1 MSKTNY
7 KPIKEKVKV
16 EPEEKKGYVRDFI
29 TGRWLKNK
37 PEEGPRQILEKRLVE
52 EYGYSKNQ
60 IEIEFPVQKGSKR
73 IGPTDIAVF
82 RDEKKV
88 IDNLY
93 IIVET
98 KRKERKDGIDQLKS
112 YLSPTNAE
120 FGIWFN
126 GKDIVY
132 LQHLKKAPFFREI
145 PDIPKKGETLE
156 DVGLYQKKDLKP
168 ATELKTVFETIH
180 NHIYANEGLL
190 KEKVFNEMLKLIFIK
205 MADEKALAQK
215 CEFRITDKELDE
227 LEEGRENGFVERIFN
242 LFERV
247 KSQYPDVFD
256 PNERLNLK
264 PLTIAF
270 VVSQLQKYS
279 LISTSAD
286 VKGTAFQTFV
296 YAHQRGERGEFFT
309 PHSVVDLCVNM
320 IDPKDNEKFIDPA
333 CGSGGFLVSGM
344 NYIKE
349 KFIKER
355 PELKDKATDFLK
367 DYAHA
372 YISGIDINPDLAK
385 VAKMHMVLYD
395 DGHSGIFC
403 ANSLLDLNEL
413 VRIAEKAGVSRAL
426 RPNEDNFKV
435 LMTNPPFGSK
445 GKVTDKRIL
454 AEFQLGYKW
463 KREDDGRWVKI
474 NKILDGQT
482 PEILFVE
489 RSLSLL
495 DKGGRMAI
503 VLPDSILTSPT
514 NGYVREL
521 VKKESIILG
530 TIGLP
535 EGTFTS
541 AGAGSKT
548 SVLFLRKK
556 ISQQEK
562 QGKVFMAVAENIGY
576 DISSKR
582 GKLIAENDLPI
593 IAEKFLELQLT
604 NDIKFSKNPIIFA
617 VLDIGDRLDPLF
629 YYQQFI
635 EIPGRRILPLQKVVD
650 FVEEKINPKKFPE
663 KEFYYIEIGDV
674 NVKTGI
680 IEKPYQKLLGKQV
693 PSGPKYIVKEGD
705 ILVSLVRPTRGA
717 IAIVPKDLEG
727 ALATG
732 GFAVLRTKGQVSQE
746 YIYAILRMPF
756 ALSQMG
762 ARVGGGTYPTIK
774 IEDVKEIKI
783 PIPSSE
789 TEKKIISEV
798 KELFKL
804 REDAEKTRKN
814 VLKILE
820 NL

>member
-1 MSKTNY
+1 MSNTNY

-37 PEEGPRQILEKRLVE
+37 PEEGPRQILEKKLVE
-52 EYGYSKNQ
+52 EYGYSKSQ

-82 RDEKKV
+82 RDDKKV

-120 FGIWFN
+120 FGVWFN

-132 LQHLKKAPFFREI
+132 LQHLKKVPFFREI

-227 LEEGRENGFVERIFN
+227 LEEGKENGFIERIFS

-247 KSQYPDVFD
+247 KSRYPDVFD
-256 PNERLNLK
+256 PNERLYLK

-279 LISTSAD
+279 LINTAAD

-309 PHSVVDLCVNM
+309 PHPIVDLCVNM
-320 IDPKDNEKFIDPA
+320 LDPKDNEKFIDPA
-333 CGSGGFLVSGM
+333 CGSGGFLVAGM

-349 KFIKER
+349 KFVKER
-355 PELKDKATDFLK
+355 PELRNKATDFLK
-367 DYAHA
+367 EYAHA

-403 ANSLLDLNEL
+403 ANSLLDFDEL
-413 VRIAEKAGVSRAL
+413 VRISEKAGVSRAL
-426 RPNEDNFKV
+426 RPQPGNFKV
-435 LMTNPPFGSK
+435 LMTNPPFGTK

-454 AEFQLGYKW
+454 QNFELGHKW
-463 KREDDGRWVKI
+463 KKEKDGRWIKT
-474 NKILDGQT
+474 NKILDGQI
-482 PEILFVE
+482 PEILFIE
-489 RSLSLL
+489 RSLQLL
-495 DKGGRMAI
+495 DEGGRMAI
-503 VLPDSILTSPT
+503 VLPDGILNNASLK
-514 NGYVREL
+514 YVREFIASRARVL
-521 VKKESIILG
+521 AVVS
-530 TIGLP
+530 LP
-535 EGTFTS
+535 VGTFMQ
-541 AGAGSKT
+541 AGVNPKT
-548 SVLFLRKK
+548 SLLFLQKLSEEELEELKK
-556 ISQQEK
+556 K
-562 QGKVFMAVAENIGY
+562 QYPIFMAVAEKIGY
-576 DISSKR
+576 DLSSKTPKPIYKR
-582 GKLIAENDLPI
+582 NEQGEILEDENKKPMLDSDVPDI
-593 IAEKFLELQLT
+593 IV
-604 NDIKFSKNPIIFA
+604 N
-617 VLDIGDRLDPLF
+617 
-629 YYQQFI
+629 FI
-635 EIPGRRILPLQKVVD
+635 EFKQRHS
-650 FVEEKINPKKFPE
+650 
-663 KEFYYIEIGDV
+663 
-674 NVKTGI
+674 
-680 IEKPYQKLLGKQV
+680 LG
-693 PSGPKYIVKEGD
+693 
-705 ILVSLVRPTRGA
+705 
-717 IAIVPKDLEG
+717 
-727 ALATG
+727 
-732 GFAVLRTKGQVSQE
+732 F
-746 YIYAILRMPF
+746 
-756 ALSQMG
+756 
-762 ARVGGGTYPTIK
+762 
-774 IEDVKEIKI
+774 
-783 PIPSSE
+783 
-789 TEKKIISEV
+789 
-798 KELFKL
+798 
-804 REDAEKTRKN
+804 
-814 VLKILE
+814 
-820 NL
+820 

>member
-29 TGRWLKNK
+29 TGRRLKDK
-37 PEEGPRQILEKRLVE
+37 PEEGPRQILEKRFVE

-120 FGIWFN
+120 FGVWFN

-145 PDIPKKGETLE
+145 PDIPKEGETLE

-215 CEFRITDKELDE
+215 CEFRITNKELDE
-227 LEEGRENGFVERIFN
+227 LEEGRENGFIERIFS
-242 LFERV
+242 LFDRV

-279 LISTSAD
+279 LINTAAD

-309 PHSVVDLCVNM
+309 PHPIVDLCVNM
-320 IDPKDNEKFIDPA
+320 LDPKDNEKFIDPA
-333 CGSGGFLVSGM
+333 CGSGGFLVAGM

-349 KFIKER
+349 KFVEER
-355 PELKDKATDFLK
+355 PELKTKATDFLK
-367 DYAHA
+367 EYAHA
-372 YISGIDINPDLAK
+372 YLSGIDINPDLAK

-395 DGHSGIFC
+395 DGHSGIFY
-403 ANSLLDLNEL
+403 ANSLLDFNEL
-413 VRIAEKAGVSRAL
+413 VRISEKAGVSRAL
-426 RPNEDNFKV
+426 RPEPSNFKV

-454 AEFQLGYKW
+454 QNFELGFKW
-463 KREDDGRWVKI
+463 RKEKDGRWIKT
-474 NKILDGQT
+474 NKILDGQI
-482 PEILFVE
+482 PEILFIE
-489 RSLSLL
+489 RSLKLL
-495 DKGGRMAI
+495 DEGGRMAI
-503 VLPDSILTSPT
+503 VLPDGILNNASLK
-514 NGYVREL
+514 YVREFIVSNARVL
-521 VKKESIILG
+521 AVVS
-530 TIGLP
+530 LP
-535 EGTFTS
+535 TGTFMQ
-541 AGAGSKT
+541 AGVNPKT
-548 SVLFLRKK
+548 SLLFLQKLREEKLEELKK
-556 ISQQEK
+556 K
-562 QGKVFMAVAENIGY
+562 QYPVFMAIAEKIGY
-576 DISSKR
+576 DLNSKTP
-582 GKLIAENDLPI
+582 KLIYKRNERGEILEDEN
-593 IAEKFLELQLT
+593 
-604 NDIKFSKNPIIFA
+604 KNP
-617 VLDIGDRLDPLF
+617 VLDTDVPNIIDSF
-629 YYQQFI
+629 
-635 EIPGRRILPLQKVVD
+635 
-650 FVEEKINPKKFPE
+650 N
-663 KEFYYIEIGDV
+663 EF
-674 NVKTGI
+674 K
-680 IEKPYQKLLGKQV
+680 QRHSLG
-693 PSGPKYIVKEGD
+693 
-705 ILVSLVRPTRGA
+705 
-717 IAIVPKDLEG
+717 
-727 ALATG
+727 
-732 GFAVLRTKGQVSQE
+732 F
-746 YIYAILRMPF
+746 
-756 ALSQMG
+756 
-762 ARVGGGTYPTIK
+762 
-774 IEDVKEIKI
+774 
-783 PIPSSE
+783 
-789 TEKKIISEV
+789 
-798 KELFKL
+798 
-804 REDAEKTRKN
+804 
-814 VLKILE
+814 
-820 NL
+820 

>member
-1 MSKTNY
+1 MSETNY
-7 KPIKEKVKV
+7 EPIKEKVKA
-16 EPEEKKGYVRDFI
+16 EPEEKKGYIRDFI
-29 TGRWLKNK
+29 TGRWLKDR
-37 PEEGPRQILEKRLVE
+37 PEEGPRQILEKRLIE

-82 RDEKKV
+82 RDEKKI

-132 LQHLKKAPFFREI
+132 LQHLKRAPFFREI

-227 LEEGRENGFVERIFN
+227 LEEGKENGFIDRIFG

-309 PHSVVDLCVNM
+309 PHPIVDLCVNM
-320 IDPKDNEKFIDPA
+320 LDPKDNEKFIDPA
-333 CGSGGFLVSGM
+333 CGSGGFLVAGM

-349 KFIKER
+349 KFLKER
-355 PELKDKATDFLK
+355 PELQNKATDFIK
-367 DYAHA
+367 EYAHA

-403 ANSLLDLNEL
+403 ANSLLDFNEL
-413 VRIAEKAGVSRAL
+413 IRIAEKAGVSRAL
-426 RPNEDNFKV
+426 RPEPGNFKV

-454 AEFQLGYKW
+454 QNFELGYKW
-463 KREDDGRWVKI
+463 EQEKNGRWIKT
-474 NKILDGQT
+474 NKILDGQI
-482 PEILFVE
+482 PEILFIE
-489 RSLSLL
+489 RSLQLL
-495 DKGGRMAI
+495 AEGGRMAI
-503 VLPDSILTSPT
+503 VLPDGILNNASLK
-514 NGYVREL
+514 YVREFI
-521 VKKESIILG
+521 VSKARILG
-530 TIGLP
+530 VVSLP
-535 EGTFTS
+535 TGTFLQ
-541 AGAGSKT
+541 AGVNPKT
-548 SVLFLRKK
+548 SLLFLQKLNE
-556 ISQQEK
+556 EK
-562 QGKVFMAVAENIGY
+562 LEELRANQYPIFMAIVEKIGY
-576 DISSKR
+576 D
-582 GKLIAENDLPI
+582 LN
-593 IAEKFLELQLT
+593 
-604 NDIKFSKNPIIFA
+604 SKNPKPIYKRNERGEILQDENKKP
-617 VLDIGDRLDPLF
+617 VLDTDVPNIIDSF
-629 YYQQFI
+629 NEFK
-635 EIPGRRILPLQKVVD
+635 QKHS
-650 FVEEKINPKKFPE
+650 
-663 KEFYYIEIGDV
+663 
-674 NVKTGI
+674 
-680 IEKPYQKLLGKQV
+680 LG
-693 PSGPKYIVKEGD
+693 
-705 ILVSLVRPTRGA
+705 
-717 IAIVPKDLEG
+717 
-727 ALATG
+727 
-732 GFAVLRTKGQVSQE
+732 F
-746 YIYAILRMPF
+746 
-756 ALSQMG
+756 
-762 ARVGGGTYPTIK
+762 
-774 IEDVKEIKI
+774 
-783 PIPSSE
+783 
-789 TEKKIISEV
+789 
-798 KELFKL
+798 
-804 REDAEKTRKN
+804 
-814 VLKILE
+814 
-820 NL
+820 

>member
-1 MSKTNY
+1 MSETNY
-7 KPIKEKVKV
+7 EPIKEKVKA
-16 EPEEKKGYVRDFI
+16 EPEEKKGYIRDFI
-29 TGRWLKNK
+29 TGRWLKDR
-37 PEEGPRQILEKRLVE
+37 PEEGPRQILEKRLIE

-82 RDEKKV
+82 RDEKKI

-132 LQHLKKAPFFREI
+132 LQHLKRAPFFREI

-227 LEEGRENGFVERIFN
+227 LEEGKENGFIDRIFG

-309 PHSVVDLCVNM
+309 PHPIVDLCVNM
-320 IDPKDNEKFIDPA
+320 LDPKDNEKFIDPA
-333 CGSGGFLVSGM
+333 CGSGGFLVAGM

-349 KFIKER
+349 KFLKER
-355 PELKDKATDFLK
+355 PELQNKATDFIK
-367 DYAHA
+367 EYAHA

-403 ANSLLDLNEL
+403 ANSLLDFIEL
-413 VRIAEKAGVSRAL
+413 IRIAEKAGVSRAL
-426 RPNEDNFKV
+426 RPEPGNFKV

-454 AEFQLGYKW
+454 QNFELGYKW
-463 KREDDGRWVKI
+463 KQEKDGRWIKT
-474 NKILDGQT
+474 NKILDGQI
-482 PEILFVE
+482 PEILFIE
-489 RSLSLL
+489 RSLHLL
-495 DKGGRMAI
+495 AEGGRMAI
-503 VLPDSILTSPT
+503 VLP
-514 NGYVREL
+514 NGTLNNSSLEYVREFI
-521 VKKESIILG
+521 KQNSRILAVVS
-530 TIGLP
+530 LP
-535 EGTFTS
+535 VGTFMS
-541 AGAGSKT
+541 AGANPQP
-548 SVLFLRKK
+548 SVLFLQKLSKEEAEDLNKK
-556 ISQQEK
+556 DYPI
-562 QGKVFMAVAENIGY
+562 FMAIVEKIGY
-576 DISSKR
+576 DLTTKTAPPIYKR
-582 GKLIAENDLPI
+582 D
-593 IAEKFLELQLT
+593 EKGEYLT
-604 NDIKFSKNPIIFA
+604 DKAGN
-617 VLDIGDRLDPLF
+617 
-629 YYQQFI
+629 
-635 EIPGRRILPLQKVVD
+635 RILD
-650 FVEEKINPKKFPE
+650 TDIPE
-663 KEFYYIEIGDV
+663 
-674 NVKTGI
+674 I
-680 IEKPYQKLLGKQV
+680 IEAFEVFKRKYKL
-693 PSGPKYIVKEGD
+693 
-705 ILVSLVRPTRGA
+705 
-717 IAIVPKDLEG
+717 
-727 ALATG
+727 
-732 GFAVLRTKGQVSQE
+732 GF
-746 YIYAILRMPF
+746 
-756 ALSQMG
+756 
-762 ARVGGGTYPTIK
+762 
-774 IEDVKEIKI
+774 
-783 PIPSSE
+783 
-789 TEKKIISEV
+789 
-798 KELFKL
+798 
-804 REDAEKTRKN
+804 
-814 VLKILE
+814 
-820 NL
+820 